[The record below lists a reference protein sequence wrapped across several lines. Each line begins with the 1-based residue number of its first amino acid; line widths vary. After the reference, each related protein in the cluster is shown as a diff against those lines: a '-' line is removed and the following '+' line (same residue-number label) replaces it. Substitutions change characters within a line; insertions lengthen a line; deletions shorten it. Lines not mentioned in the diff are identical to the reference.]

1 MYADDTN
8 LFFTHKNIDTLC
20 NLVNTELEAVTKWI
34 KANKLSLN
42 LEKTNFMLFSST
54 FPELPRPIYMDNVQ
68 IQKVSK
74 TKFLGTIIDD
84 KLTWKYHI
92 ENICK
97 IISRN
102 IGMMNKLKYT
112 FPSKVLLSLY
122 STLVLPYLNY
132 GILSW
137 GNSASYLLER
147 ILLLQKKAMRVISN
161 VHFRHHTDTLFF
173 SNNVLKVHD
182 LYKLNLAV
190 LMFQKQNQELPPA
203 LGNMFTLN
211 NEIHQY
217 PTRQINHYHLPRT
230 RTVLTQNTFIFTAP
244 KFWNSLP
251 RDMREIRSIFLLKH
265 KLKMLLLSSYNH

>member
-122 STLVLPYLNY
+122 STLV
-132 GILSW
+132 
-137 GNSASYLLER
+137 
-147 ILLLQKKAMRVISN
+147 
-161 VHFRHHTDTLFF
+161 
-173 SNNVLKVHD
+173 
-182 LYKLNLAV
+182 
-190 LMFQKQNQELPPA
+190 
-203 LGNMFTLN
+203 
-211 NEIHQY
+211 
-217 PTRQINHYHLPRT
+217 
-230 RTVLTQNTFIFTAP
+230 
-244 KFWNSLP
+244 
-251 RDMREIRSIFLLKH
+251 
-265 KLKMLLLSSYNH
+265 